1 MSEQVKY
8 IKISNKDAN
17 NINSALPLK
26 YITEITIP
34 YSNGNEV
41 KYPVISVTPGPDFYL
56 YSVGSANNDTPDSS
70 DFNDLNYTFS
80 ASFDPLPFTQ
90 DIGQG
95 FSIPANYSTN
105 PNPLSFLNS
114 IVDNQNFYTT
124 TIKRFSNN
132 PNAQP
137 VPASSTINSYQL
149 KTYPQ
154 KDLTVLFQGTVS
166 DDGNAGNNWVLGVG
180 FGSSVNFLE
189 QNVTLL
195 DTLTASI
202 APGSSG
208 LPFTVIGTIP
218 SQSIKPGDFIFPY
231 ASNPFSLNQCDAESM
246 AFGAGTHFRITSTSA
261 TINNIEDIV
270 LEPYLLSE
278 FNGSDYDILF
288 NNVELYRENPFL
300 QDIDFSTNPLI
311 PVNNNLIISGTAVRG
326 TVPESYYTSLAQT
339 NIRYNGVKNQSS
351 DINIYNP
358 QAGFTDFGD
367 PINIGTYG
375 QTPSVSE
382 LSTTIYE
389 FEWGGGTNPE
399 IQGYGSVKMGKILQA
414 SSKDLVRIVD
424 PSKNN
429 EQKSLELQ
437 FPIPIEPN
445 KFSEW
450 NRNSTELIQV
460 NDYSIALNENKVN
473 DEISMFAYP
482 NQSNA
487 GSNPTLPQTTKIL
500 TSKFGVPLKSS
511 FMLTSSAFINDFE
524 TAGNLRLRHYN
535 LTGSGVLSYKPYSL
549 SMNYNFFQVGATSN
563 NRYAAEKVSYVRL
576 YGKESSTNSN
586 FSINEVNNNYSP
598 GQDVLNP
605 ILINGQQ
612 NISPGITASFET
624 IQDGLNNGERYF
636 MTFYKGFE
644 TGFNSDTIVP
654 LQLNGSPLGQKGIAE
669 IIGIAQAPEPSFV
682 PAMYPN
688 DIFLLFKEQIDENII
703 IKPKL
708 GASINNNFLIN
719 QGVTPGLNLTNNQT
733 GAPALGGSIGSFY
746 NRSTTRDPNNGGS
759 PSTNILRLAV
769 RMGLKEGYIKR
780 NLELFP
786 NESGAFSPITGAI
799 PNTTSSL
806 LSLQSDLTQHGSGFS
821 AFGRLRS
828 NSSGKIEKLVIEP
841 GSIQLYN
848 GLTQWVGG
856 GQGYSNGEDVDPLKQ
871 GIPTRWTLTAAQAN
885 TAPISNMFS
894 SGMSGG
900 PIQFELSPMKNP
912 SDLFDVGP
920 EAISVDVSFDISWAG
935 GNVQYYAVGDKF
947 TVSANEI
954 GNADNDLEITLT
966 NADVNGSTD
975 RGFDI
980 GLGGGGV
987 GFLLWKAR
995 AAGKNEFIIVQDSVT
1010 GGVGAG
1016 AFTSKFTPEFLTNN
1030 FKSITSEYG
1039 DNNPS

>member
-1 MSEQVKY
+1 MAEQVKY

-41 KYPVISVTPGPDFYL
+41 KYPVISVTPGPGFHL
-56 YSVGSANNDTPDSS
+56 YGVGPVNNGTPDSS
-70 DFNDLNYTFS
+70 DLNTLNYIFS

-95 FSIPANYSTN
+95 YSIPANYSTN

-114 IVDNQNFYTT
+114 VIDNQNFYTT
-124 TIKRFSNN
+124 TIRRFAHN

-137 VPASSTINSYQL
+137 VPASTTINSYQI

-154 KDLTVLFQGTVS
+154 KDLDVLLQGTVS
-166 DDGNAGNNWVLGVG
+166 DDGSGGNDWVLGIG
-180 FGSSVNFLE
+180 FGPSVNFLE

-195 DTLTASI
+195 DNLTASI
-202 APGSSG
+202 SPGSSG
-208 LPFTVIGTIP
+208 LPFTIIGTIP

-231 ASNPFSLNQCDAESM
+231 ASNPFSLNQCDAEGM
-246 AFGAGTHFRITSTSA
+246 AFGAGTHFRITSTAA
-261 TINNIEDIV
+261 TVNNIEDVI
-270 LEPYLLSE
+270 LEPYLTSE
-278 FNGSDYDILF
+278 FGGSDYDILF

-351 DINIYNP
+351 DVNIYNP
-358 QAGFTDFGD
+358 QAGFTDFGN

-399 IQGYGSVKMGKILQA
+399 IQGYGAVKMGKILQA

-429 EQKSLELQ
+429 ELKSIKLQ
-437 FPIPIEPN
+437 FPIPIEPS

-450 NRNSTELIQV
+450 NRNSTELLSV
-460 NDYSIALNENKVN
+460 NDYSIALNENKIN

-482 NQSNA
+482 NQANA
-487 GSNPTLPQTTKIL
+487 GLNPTLPQTTKIL
-500 TSKFGVPLKSS
+500 TSKFGVPLKST
-511 FMLTSSAFINDFE
+511 FMLTSSAFINDFD
-524 TAGNLRLRHYN
+524 TAGIFRVRHYN

-549 SMNYNFFQVGATSN
+549 SMNYNFFQVGSTSN

-576 YGKESSTNSN
+576 YGRESSANSN
-586 FSINEVNNNYSP
+586 FSINEVKNDYSP
-598 GQDVLNP
+598 GQNVLNP

-612 NISPGITASFET
+612 NISQGVTASFGT

-636 MTFYKGFE
+636 ITFYKGFE
-644 TGFNSDTIVP
+644 TGFDSDTIVP
-654 LQLNGSPLGQKGIAE
+654 LQLNDSPLGQKGIAE
-669 IIGIAQAPEPSFV
+669 IIGIAQAPPPSFL
-682 PAMYPN
+682 PAMYPS
-688 DIFLLFKEQIDENII
+688 DIFLLFKEQLDENII
-703 IKPKL
+703 TNPAL

-719 QGVTPGLNLTNNQT
+719 QGVTPGLNLTNNQS

-746 NRSTTRDPNNGGS
+746 NRTATRNPNNGGI
-759 PSTNILRLAV
+759 PSTNILHLAV

-786 NESGAFSPITGAI
+786 NELGAFSPITGAI
-799 PNTTSSL
+799 PNMTSSL
-806 LSLQSDLTQHGSGFS
+806 LHLQSDLTQYGSGIS

-828 NSSGKIEKLVIEP
+828 NSNGKIEKLVIEP
-841 GSIQLYN
+841 GSIQIYD
-848 GLTQWVGG
+848 GLTQWIGG

-871 GIPTRWTLTAAQAN
+871 GIPTRWTLTTTQAN
-885 TAPISNMFS
+885 TAPIRDMFGS
-894 SGMSGG
+894 SMSGG
-900 PIQFELSPMKNP
+900 PIQFELSPTIN
-912 SDLFDVGP
+912 SSNIFDVGP

-935 GNVQYYAVGDKF
+935 GGVMYYAAGDKF
-947 TVSANEI
+947 TLNANQI
-954 GNADNDLEITLT
+954 GNPDNNLEITLT
-966 NADVNGSTD
+966 SADVNGSTN

-995 AAGKNEFIIVQDSVT
+995 ASGKNEFVLVQDSVT

-1016 AFTSKFTPEFLTNN
+1016 AFTSKYTPEFLTTD